1 MLVFN
6 AFRTRGN
13 TKKNICVLLCIV
25 FIISC
30 LFLIVCGFVNT
41 QIWGVLYSMPNA
53 PSVAVTIVYVFAT
66 LQFITCIFLL
76 IGVKQGNNREIL
88 ACVLILLALWQVHLI
103 VTFIALILHTVE
115 DNDFKPFAA
124 FTASMPLLCVQALW
138 LYFIAVTWLHWRE
151 KSNYTD
157 VPQFIETLILKRKRR
172 KAIQEDQRERLGNLP
187 AKFLQALIPQTRG
200 IASANAL

>member
-1 MLVFN
+1 M
-6 AFRTRGN
+6 AHP
-13 TKKNICVLLCIV
+13 VLIIYYLI
-25 FIISC
+25 FIILCFVC
-30 LFLIVCGFVNT
+30 L
-41 QIWGVLYSMPNA
+41 
-53 PSVAVTIVYVFAT
+53 
-66 LQFITCIFLL
+66 
-76 IGVKQGNNREIL
+76 
-88 ACVLILLALWQVHLI
+88 
-103 VTFIALILHTVE
+103 
-115 DNDFKPFAA
+115 
-124 FTASMPLLCVQALW
+124 ALW